1 MAEPAT
7 AAAPVAPAVVAAPPV
22 AAAPVPVGGII
33 PGETF
38 VQTMERLG
46 GFDAPPSTTAQ
57 PAPVAAPEPA
67 KPAGKAKG
75 KAPKDKESPPA
86 AAAAEPVAPPVVD
99 KAAALAALA
108 AELGYDF
115 EPEAKR
121 VTVAERVAFREK
133 QKKADA
139 RLKQQEQELLQ
150 SLNQAKGSFE
160 PELAFAKQLK
170 AAHDAGDYEGVA
182 KLLGANDWNG
192 LQEAY
197 IAKISD
203 PNYKRLQLL
212 EQKERE
218 REQQAEQQR
227 IQQQRQLQAQQH
239 AAALETHRANLS
251 AQMQKSTD
259 PLVRELHDDPQF
271 IHAVIEVQRQ
281 NWDGS
286 STVSPEKAIKI
297 AAQGF
302 AAPLEKHMRGL
313 YEKLQRAFGA
323 TPAQAA
329 AVVQAVAPTAAAP
342 VAVPAAA
349 KGKTNRTGVVPT
361 APDVASAPKVFAT
374 KKEKDA
380 EFSRRLREAINEENL
395 GIASDG

>member
-46 GFDAPPSTTAQ
+46 GFDAPPSTSAQ
-57 PAPVAAPEPA
+57 PAPAATPEPA

-75 KAPKDKESPPA
+75 KGPKGKEAPP
-86 AAAAEPVAPPVVD
+86 AAAEPVAPPVVD

-121 VTVAERVAFREK
+121 VTVAERVAFREA
-133 QKKADA
+133 QKKAAA
-139 RLKQQEQELLQ
+139 RIEQQEQELLQ
-150 SLNQAKGSFE
+150 NLNQAKGSFE

-170 AAHDAGDYEGVA
+170 TAHDAGDYESVA

-218 REQQAEQQR
+218 REQQVEQQR
-227 IQQQRQLQAQQH
+227 IQQQRQAQAQAQAQALQQH
-239 AAALETHRANLS
+239 TANLS
-251 AQMQKSTD
+251 AQMQKSAD

-271 IHAVIEVQRQ
+271 IRAVIEVQRQ

-286 STVSPEKAIKI
+286 ATVSPEKAIKI

-342 VAVPAAA
+342 VVAPAAGA
-349 KGKTNRTGVVPT
+349 KGKANRTGVVPT
-361 APDVASAPKVFAT
+361 APDVASAPKVFTT

-395 GIASDG
+395 GIASDV